1 MKLLSALALLVC
13 LGNTLAIK
21 CPNGRDFSAV
31 TFDAVNFVP
40 GVSYHDIANG
50 IALYENQLDSGV
62 QLMVVGT
69 AHAYV
74 KSADGSCVK
83 YVDATEDIETS
94 EFLSYTDRAGVA
106 RSGVLQTHRELA
118 VRFLVNDESCF
129 TEFTHA
135 TYAGK
140 LKWAY
145 FFNDQKDLT
154 AAEKKHIEDVHKEFQ
169 AADCPTQSLS

>member
-1 MKLLSALALLVC
+1 MKHLSALALLVC

-50 IALYENQLDSGV
+50 LALYENQLDSGV

-83 YVDATEDIETS
+83 YVDAPENIETS

-118 VRFLVNDESCF
+118 VSFLVNDESCF

-154 AAEKKHIEDVHKEFQ
+154 AAEKQHIEDVYEEFQ